1 MKVYSLHPV
10 KAHPD
15 IVMDAY
21 IPEII
26 THHHERVQMPAM
38 LIIPGGAYKF
48 HSPNEC
54 EQTAIRFCG
63 AGYASFVLRYSV
75 DRDAD
80 FPKPLIDASDALWF
94 IRSHA
99 EEYSIHPNRIAIMGF
114 SAGAHL
120 ASALCTMWHYEELQ
134 HDDMPFGGNRPD
146 ASVFGYLPT
155 TFEDMYEKM
164 KDKPGF
170 KLHVLGESGR
180 FADITSLTTDNKIDS
195 RTPPAFLW
203 KTIKQVPESTFK
215 YADGLKAAGVPYE
228 VHVFTESSIVT
239 GTMDGYTCA
248 KNTKMWV
255 TLALNWLDIIFGIEE
270 KAFEG

>member
-1 MKVYSLHPV
+1 MKVYELHPV
-10 KAHPD
+10 TVHPD

-26 THHHERVQMPAM
+26 THHHEQVQMPAM
-38 LIIPGGAYKF
+38 LILPGGAYKF

-54 EQTAIRFCG
+54 EQTALRFAG
-63 AGYASFVLRYSV
+63 VGYAAFVLRYSV
-75 DRDAD
+75 DQNAA
-80 FPKPLIDASDALWF
+80 FPKPLIDASEALWF
-94 IRSHA
+94 IRKHA
-99 EEYSIHPNRIAIMGF
+99 EEYHIHPNRIVIMGF

-134 HDDMPFGGNRPD
+134 HEDMPFGDNRPD

-155 TFEDMYEKM
+155 TFEDMYEKT
-164 KDKPGF
+164 KDLPGF

-180 FADITSLTTDNKIDS
+180 FSDVRSLTTDNKIDD

-203 KTIKQVPESTFK
+203 KTTLQVPESTFK
-215 YADGLKAAGVPYE
+215 YADGLKAAKVPYE
-228 VHVFTESSIVT
+228 VHVFTEHSVVT

-255 TLALNWLDIIFGIEE
+255 TLALNWLDEIFGVEDQP
-270 KAFEG
+270 FRT